1 MSLLRRPF
9 VVVAAAAGMLALGVP
24 AVASSGPSHH
34 GDRHDDGKFA
44 VQQVNLVSDV
54 PGLAALTD
62 PDVANPWGLALLPTS
77 PLWSANN
84 ATDVATLY
92 AVAPGTATVAKVSA
106 VRPTFPD
113 TPELPTGQVANT
125 GTGFVNTL
133 NGASA
138 PARFIF
144 ATLTGHI
151 EAWAPGL
158 DPGPGPTQTRASVPG
173 AAYTGLAIATA
184 STGDQLYAA
193 NFAQNRID
201 VFDSNFQRVNT
212 PSWAFRDRH
221 EPRGYAPFGV
231 QALNGNIFVAYAKV
245 DPATGK
251 SKDGIGLGVVDEFTV
266 DGQFVARVASHQSLD
281 GPWGM
286 AIAPASWGRLAGSLL
301 VGNFGNGRI
310 NVISLGRTDSKGRGD
325 GQARIVGQLRD
336 AHGRV
341 ISIERLWALLPGTAT
356 TGGTDAVFFS
366 AGVNN
371 ETNGLVGLL
380 RP

>member
-1 MSLLRRPF
+1 MSLLRRPL
-9 VVVAAAAGMLALGVP
+9 VVLAAAAGLLALGMP
-24 AVASSGPSHH
+24 AVASPGPSHH
-34 GDRHDDGKFA
+34 GDRHDDRKFA

-92 AVAPGTATVAKVSA
+92 AVAPGSATATKVAG

-113 TPELPTGQVANT
+113 TPELPTGQVANA

-144 ATLTGHI
+144 STLTGHI

-158 DPGPGPTQTRASVPG
+158 DPGPGPTETRASVPG
-173 AAYTGLAIATA
+173 AVYTGLALATA

-193 NFAQNRID
+193 NFGQNRVD
-201 VFDSNFQRVNT
+201 VFDSNFQRVAT

-221 EPRGYAPFGV
+221 EPRGYAPFGI
-231 QALNGNIFVAYAKV
+231 QALNGNIFVAFAKV
-245 DPATGK
+245 DPKTGR
-251 SKDGIGLGVVDEFTV
+251 SVDGLGLGVVDEFTV
-266 DGQFVARVASHQSLD
+266 DGHFVARVASHQSLD

-286 AIAPASWGRLAGSLL
+286 AIAPASWGSLAGSLL

-310 NVISLGRTDSKGRGD
+310 NVISLGRADNKGRGN
-325 GQARIVGQLRD
+325 GSARIIGQLRD
-336 AHGRV
+336 SHGRTLA
-341 ISIERLWALLPGTAT
+341 IERLWALLPGTAT

-366 AGVNN
+366 AGINN
-371 ETNGLVGLL
+371 EQNGLVGLL

>member
-1 MSLLRRPF
+1 MSLLRRPL
-9 VVVAAAAGMLALGVP
+9 VVVTAAAGILALGVP
-24 AVASSGPSHH
+24 AVAAPGPSHH
-34 GDRHDDGKFA
+34 GDRHDDRKFA

-54 PGLAALTD
+54 PGLASLTD
-62 PDVANPWGLALLPTS
+62 PDLANPWGLALLPTS

-84 ATDVATLY
+84 ARDVATLY
-92 AVAPGTATVAKVSA
+92 QVPPGGTTATKVTA
-106 VRPTFPD
+106 VRPVFPD
-113 TPELPTGQVANT
+113 MPELPTGQVSNT

-144 ATLTGHI
+144 STLTGHI

-158 DPGPGPTQTRASVPG
+158 DPGPGPTETRASVPG
-173 AAYTGLAIATA
+173 AVYTGLAIATA

-193 NFAQNRID
+193 NFGQNRVD
-201 VFDSNFQRVNT
+201 VFDSNFQQVNT

-245 DPATGK
+245 NRATGH
-251 SKDGIGLGVVDEFTV
+251 SVDGIGLGVVDEFTV
-266 DGQFVARVASHQSLD
+266 DGKFVARVVSHGPLD

-286 AIAPASWGRLAGSLL
+286 AIAPASWGSLAGSLL

-310 NVISLGRTDSKGRGD
+310 NVISLGRHDRF
-325 GQARIVGQLRD
+325 VGQLRNSD
-336 AHGRV
+336 GKV
-341 ISIERLWALLPGTAT
+341 VSIERLWALTPGTAT

-366 AGVNN
+366 AGIND
-371 ETNGLVGLL
+371 EKDGLLGLL

>member
-1 MSLLRRPF
+1 MSLLRRPL
-9 VVVAAAAGMLALGVP
+9 VVVAAAAGMLALGLP
-24 AVASSGPSHH
+24 AVASPGPSHH
-34 GDRHDDGKFA
+34 GDRQDDRKLS
-44 VQQVNLVSDV
+44 VQQVNLASDV
-54 PGLAALTD
+54 PGLAPLTD
-62 PDVANPWGLALLPTS
+62 SDLRNPWGLALLPTS

-84 ATDVATLY
+84 ANDNATLY
-92 AVAPGTATVAKVSA
+92 TVTPGGTTAARVAGVAPG
-106 VRPTFPD
+106 FPD
-113 TPELPTGQVANT
+113 TPELPTGQVANP

-144 ATLTGHI
+144 STLTGHI

-158 DPGPGPTQTRASVPG
+158 DPGAGPTQTRASVPG

-193 NFAQNRID
+193 NFGQNRID

-231 QALNGNIFVAYAKV
+231 QTLNGNIFVAYAKV
-245 DPATGK
+245 DPKTGH
-251 SKDGIGLGVVDEFTV
+251 SKDGVGLGVVDEFTV
-266 DGQFVARVASHQSLD
+266 DGKFVARVVSHQSLD

-286 AIAPASWGRLAGSLL
+286 AIAPASWGTLAGSLL

-310 NVISLGRTDSKGRGD
+310 NVISLGSPDNKGMGN

-336 AHGRV
+336 SHGKV
-341 ISIERLWALLPGTAT
+341 ISIERLWALVPGTAT

-366 AGVNN
+366 AGINN
-371 ETNGLVGLL
+371 EQDGLLGLL

>member
-1 MSLLRRPF
+1 MSLLRRPL

-24 AVASSGPSHH
+24 AVASPGPSHH
-34 GDRHDDGKFA
+34 GDRHDDRKLA

-54 PGLAALTD
+54 PGLAPLTD

-92 AVAPGTATVAKVSA
+92 TVAPGSATATKVPT

-113 TPELPTGQVANT
+113 TPELPTGQVANA

-133 NGASA
+133 NGVSA

-144 ATLTGHI
+144 STLTGHI

-158 DPGPGPTQTRASVPG
+158 DPGPGPTETRATVPG
-173 AAYTGLAIATA
+173 AVYTGLALATA

-193 NFAQNRID
+193 NFGQNRID
-201 VFDSNFQRVNT
+201 VFDSNFTQVNT

-245 DPATGK
+245 DPKTGR
-251 SKDGIGLGVVDEFTV
+251 SQDGVGLGIVDEFTV
-266 DGQFVARVASHQSLD
+266 DGRLIARVASHQTLD

-286 AIAPASWGRLAGSLL
+286 AIAPASWGTLAGSLL

-310 NVISLGRTDSKGRGD
+310 NVISLGRADNEGNGN
-325 GQARIVGQLRD
+325 GEARIVGQLRD
-336 AHGRV
+336 SHGRTL
-341 ISIERLWALLPGTAT
+341 SIERLWALLPGTAT

-366 AGVNN
+366 AGINN
-371 ETNGLVGLL
+371 EQNGLIGLL